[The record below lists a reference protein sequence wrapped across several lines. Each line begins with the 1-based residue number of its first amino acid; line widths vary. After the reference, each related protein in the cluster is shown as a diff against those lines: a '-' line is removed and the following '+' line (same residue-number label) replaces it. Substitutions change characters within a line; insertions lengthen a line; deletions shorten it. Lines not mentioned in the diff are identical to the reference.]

1 MNESDRNLTA
11 HEKEQLVFS
20 DMRLDPS
27 GTKDFK
33 QISRQDYLDRIS
45 GQADEAGEKK
55 FSEFATGMAE
65 ANAQLTKQHEERMVR
80 LNGIDVS
87 EASVQKTA
95 TFFLDNIGMLAA
107 TNGWSDEHRQRIES
121 DLELLENG
129 SNIQQ
134 REAFDRIAEYDP
146 EFSEQYL
153 EVAQG
158 FENTPG
164 FSPDDVVDFETP
176 TQDEL
181 TNQNSFSTFQMQ

>member
-1 MNESDRNLTA
+1 MAFDDRPMTA
-11 HEKEQLVFS
+11 HEKEQQVFS
-20 DMRLDPS
+20 DMRFDPS
-27 GTKDFK
+27 GAKDFK
-33 QISRQDYLDRIS
+33 QISRQDYLDQITGRTD
-45 GQADEAGEKK
+45 AERKKK
-55 FSEFATGMAE
+55 FSEFAAGMAE
-65 ANAQLTKQHEERMVR
+65 ANAQMTKQHEERMLR

-87 EASVQKTA
+87 EASVRKTA
-95 TFFLDNIGMLAA
+95 TFFLDNMGMLAA
-107 TNGWSDEHRQRIES
+107 ANGWSDDHRQRIET

-129 SNIQQ
+129 TNIQQ

-176 TQDEL
+176 IQDEP